1 MADSRDDYQKLMEQ
15 KRFMGELEQGIRFA
29 NRELIHGLIPT
40 LTKDM
45 FLSFAVSVGRL
56 RAEYL
61 HAAFVI
67 AVQDSGKTPPE
78 GQIHD
83 LRTRREMFEEARAAF
98 EALRDSIEKG
108 YVDVEGLGNAKAKPK
123 GKA

>member
-1 MADSRDDYQKLMEQ
+1 MADSRDDYHNLLDQ

-29 NRELIHGLIPT
+29 NRELIHGLIPK

-67 AVQDSGKTPPE
+67 AVQDGGHTPPE
-78 GQIHD
+78 GQIND
-83 LRTRREMFEEARAAF
+83 LRTRRLMFEEARNAF

-108 YVDVEGLGNAKAKPK
+108 YIDVEELTAGKKAK
-123 GKA
+123 GKS